1 MIPRTIH
8 HVWVGSKLP
17 DAQRRHVDTW
27 RQTNPDFELVLW
39 NEDNVDLS
47 LPVLRDAYDRRL
59 WAKVADIVRLKVL
72 AEHGGFYLDVDFTLY
87 RPLVPLLH
95 HTCVLGFQ
103 DKDAS
108 ADWVANGMMA
118 AEPGHWFIRL
128 ALERLLAMRQMPF
141 GLDRPTK
148 YGPKLITRLLVEVG
162 LDRYS
167 DDGVHLGDIYVCPAR
182 FFFPWTFGEEFRPDC
197 VTADTYGMHLWEK
210 SWEKDVPAWVRRAK
224 LLRHLAISTLRPS
237 AR

>member
-1 MIPRTIH
+1 M
-8 HVWVGSKLP
+8 
-17 DAQRRHVDTW
+17 
-27 RQTNPDFELVLW
+27 
-39 NEDNVDLS
+39 
-47 LPVLRDAYDRRL
+47 
-59 WAKVADIVRLKVL
+59 
-72 AEHGGFYLDVDFTLY
+72 
-87 RPLVPLLH
+87 
-95 HTCVLGFQ
+95 
-103 DKDAS
+103 
-108 ADWVANGMMA
+108 
-118 AEPGHWFIRL
+118 
-128 ALERLLAMRQMPF
+128 AMRQMPF